1 MALSPEEQAAALA
14 LAYQRAMSDVRERVV
29 AAVEAAWRSL
39 TSWRDSDIEGFVR
52 QVVPVVLGGQQ
63 AMAGLV
69 DAYLAD
75 QRSAALGVPARP
87 RGVRLDR
94 VTGAAARKGTP
105 PEVVYRRPGVTVW
118 DALAKGKPLEQAVEE
133 GLQRAT
139 KAAQSDL
146 QRTKTLAA
154 REVLSA
160 DREAVGFRRVLV
172 GEENCGLCV
181 VASTQRYHKRELLP
195 LHPGCDCE
203 PQPIYGAS
211 DPGQV
216 IDEETLA
223 AAHEAIRATFG
234 ISDVAARNPDYRKL
248 VLVREHGELGPTLTV
263 RSHRFTGPE
272 ALRSKLDLSGL
283 PGGR

>member
-1 MALSPEEQAAALA
+1 VALSPEEQVAALA
-14 LAYQRAMSDVRERVV
+14 LAYRRAMSDVRERVV

-39 TSWRDSDIEGFVR
+39 TSWRDSDIDGFVR

-75 QRSAALGVPARP
+75 QRSAALGVPFRP

-94 VTGAAARKGTP
+94 VTGAAARNGTR

-118 DALAKGKPLEQAVEE
+118 NALAEGKPLEQAVEE

-139 KAAQSDL
+139 TAAQSDL

-160 DREAVGFRRVLV
+160 DREANGFRRVLV

-195 LHPGCDCE
+195 LHPGCDCDVDAL
-203 PQPIYGAS
+203 YGP

-216 IDEETLA
+216 IDEDVLA

-234 ISDVAARNPDYRKL
+234 ISDAAARNPDYRKL
-248 VLVREHGELGPTLTV
+248 ILVREHGELGPTMTV
-263 RSHRFTGPE
+263 RGHRFTGPE
-272 ALRSKLDLSGL
+272 ALKSKLDLAGL